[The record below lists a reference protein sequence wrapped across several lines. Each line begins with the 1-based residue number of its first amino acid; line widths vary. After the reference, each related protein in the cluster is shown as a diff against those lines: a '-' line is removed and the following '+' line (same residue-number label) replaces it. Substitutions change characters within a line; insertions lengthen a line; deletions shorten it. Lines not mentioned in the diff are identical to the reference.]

1 MMKSEFTRRRILAAA
16 VAGGA
21 ISGLSRPAFA
31 ADAIR
36 IGTLAPMT
44 GGGAPFGPEI
54 ADAHRRVVGLVNAA
68 GGIGGRQIELI
79 QENSETNPE
88 SAIRAA
94 RKLVDVDK
102 VCAIIGTWSSSV
114 TLGIMP
120 LCQEANVLQMCTSAA
135 TDIPKRDRKGL
146 VYNFQPLSPAWG
158 KAIGSLA
165 LRRNLKSFG
174 VMALNND
181 FTLSM
186 VEAFAAE
193 VKSGGAKM
201 LGEPIIYNDGQ
212 GSYRPEVAK
221 VMALK
226 PDAIFVPGYVTDF
239 TAVFRELYRAG
250 YKGVVVTISAA
261 TGAAFKQAVG
271 LAANGILHGFPVPP
285 VGGDT
290 YNAYLRFVGVEP
302 NGQVQNSIGCAAYD
316 QINILLLAIAS
327 AGTSDPS
334 VVKGHIRKIAN
345 GPGTKVSTVA
355 QGLAALK
362 RGQALDY
369 VGASSDVQFKP
380 DSGSLVSRDFM
391 LYEIKDGKDVVIER
405 VVSFS

>member
-1 MMKSEFTRRRILAAA
+1 MKFGFKRRQILISVAAGAA
-16 VAGGA
+16 VSMPIRMAW
-21 ISGLSRPAFA
+21 A
-31 ADAIR
+31 ADPIR
-36 IGTLAPMT
+36 IGSLSPLT

-54 ADAHRRVVGLVNAA
+54 ADAHRRVVALVNAA
-68 GGIGGRQIELI
+68 GGIGGRPIELI

-88 SAIRAA
+88 PAIRAA

-102 VCAIIGTWSSSV
+102 VCAVIGTWSSSV

-120 LCQEANVLQMCTSAA
+120 LCQDANIVQMCTSAA
-135 TDIPKRDRKGL
+135 TDIAKRDKKGL
-146 VYNFQPLSPAWG
+146 VFNFQPLSPSWG

-165 LRRNLKSFG
+165 LKRNLKSFG

-193 VKSGGAKM
+193 VKAGGAKM
-201 LGEPIIYNDGQ
+201 LGDPIVYNDGQ
-212 GSYRPEVAK
+212 GSYRAEVAK
-221 VMALK
+221 VMDYK

-250 YKGVVVTISAA
+250 YKGTVVTISAA
-261 TGAAFKQAVG
+261 TGPAFKQAVG
-271 LAANGILHGFPVPP
+271 TAANGILHGFPVPP
-285 VGGDT
+285 VGGQS

-316 QINILLLAIAS
+316 QINLLLLAIAS
-327 AGTSDPS
+327 AGTSDPN
-334 VVKGHIRKIAN
+334 VFKTHIRKIAN
-345 GPGTKVSTVA
+345 GPGTKVTTVA

-362 RGQALDY
+362 RGEALDY
-369 VGASSDVQFKP
+369 VGASSDIQFKP

-405 VVSFS
+405 VVSYS